1 MKGFLQGV
9 GVNTIVLFITLN
21 MFSGLIITGGF
32 WSIFTAAV
40 LVTIGFKILRPVIN
54 IITLPLN
61 VITLGLFQLLVIA
74 FIIFLVALIY
84 PQMQISAFQFT
95 GVQFFGISIQPFFV
109 SLFLSYIIISGTIY
123 LINRILF
130 WLFDI

>member
-9 GVNTIVLFITLN
+9 TVNTATLFITLS
-21 MFSGLIITGGF
+21 MFSGLTIEGGF
-32 WSIFTAAV
+32 WNIFTTAV
-40 LVTIGFKILRPVIN
+40 LITIGFKILRPVIN

-84 PQMQISAFQFT
+84 PQMQIDPFQFN
-95 GVQFFGISIQPFFV
+95 GVQFFGITIQPFFV

-123 LINRILF
+123 VVNRTLF
-130 WLFDI
+130 WLFDL